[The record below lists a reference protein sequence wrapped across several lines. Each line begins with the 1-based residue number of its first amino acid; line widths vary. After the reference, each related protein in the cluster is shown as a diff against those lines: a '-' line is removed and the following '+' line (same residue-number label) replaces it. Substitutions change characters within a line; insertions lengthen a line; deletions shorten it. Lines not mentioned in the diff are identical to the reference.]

1 MSTEVKSDDELVARP
16 TPLGIVRASETALF
30 IAAPLL
36 TAGSLSLIGVVCA
49 DADKIRLAGPTLL
62 LLVTAVILLLLS
74 IQLGFH
80 ARQWIYSY
88 EDLQNWTGLSEPRK
102 DDLEIQRR
110 ECVSGEEKLERA
122 GMVYNAGTV
131 LLAFGV
137 AMVLVP
143 RGTGDLAVWR
153 WAATILVAVASIAQ
167 VIWTLRLY
175 DRRVFIPSRRQHT
188 GDKQA
193 LKKVEVKNV

>member
-1 MSTEVKSDDELVARP
+1 M
-16 TPLGIVRASETALF
+16 
-30 IAAPLL
+30 
-36 TAGSLSLIGVVCA
+36 CA

-175 DRRVFIPSRRQHT
+175 DRRVFLPSRRQHT
-188 GDKQA
+188 GDKQT